1 MEFKEA
7 DLYPPVQE
15 YFASLGYDVQAEVK
29 SCDLV
34 AKKDG
39 ETIIAEL
46 KRNFCLKLVYQAIE
60 RQTITD
66 LVYVVIPRPKK
77 GAKGA
82 EWRHMLKLMKRL
94 DIGIITVALDSPLK
108 TVDVVA
114 VPEGMARPKNS
125 SKSVSLNKET
135 EARNLRT
142 NTGGV
147 TKTKIMTAYREKSI
161 YVLCIAEKLGEV
173 RPAEINKILGEPYAG
188 TIVSRNFYG
197 WFKKISKG
205 VYGISD
211 KGREVLNGGEYPEAV
226 EFYRKKAETDGI
238 NGNR

>member
-15 YFASLGYDVQAEVK
+15 YFLSLDYDVQAEVK

-34 AKKDG
+34 AKKDN
-39 ETIIAEL
+39 ETVIAEL
-46 KRNFCLKLVYQAIE
+46 KRNFCLKLVYQAID
-60 RQTITD
+60 RQAMTD

-82 EWRHMLKLMKRL
+82 EWRHMLMLMKRL
-94 DIGIITVALDSPLK
+94 NIGIITVALDSPLK
-108 TVDVVA
+108 TVDVVS
-114 VPEGMARPKNS
+114 VPEGHSRPKNTT
-125 SKSVSLNKET
+125 KQASLNKET
-135 EARNLRT
+135 DARNLRT

-161 YVLCIAEKLGEV
+161 YVLCIAERLGEV
-173 RPAEINKILGEPYAG
+173 KPAEINKILDEPYAG

-205 VYGISD
+205 IYGISD
-211 KGREVLNGGEYPEAV
+211 KGLEVLNGGEYPEAI
-226 EFYRKKAETDGI
+226 EFYRNKAKEI
-238 NGNR
+238 SRK

>member
-7 DLYPPVQE
+7 DLYPPVRE
-15 YFASLGYDVQAEVK
+15 YFSSLGYDVQAEVK

-34 AKKDG
+34 AKRGG

-46 KRNFCLKLVYQAIE
+46 KKSFCLKLVYQAIE
-60 RQTITD
+60 RQAMTD

-82 EWRHMLKLMKRL
+82 EWNHMLKLMKRL
-94 DIGIITVALDSPLK
+94 NIGIITVALDSPLK
-108 TVDVVA
+108 TVDIVA
-114 VPEGMARPKNS
+114 VPEDLSCPKNS
-125 SKSVSLNKET
+125 AKRSSLSKET

-142 NTGGV
+142 NIGGV

-161 YVLCIAEKLGEV
+161 YVLCIAERLGEL

-188 TIVSRNFYG
+188 NIVSRNFYG
-197 WFKKISKG
+197 WFKKVSKG
-205 VYGISD
+205 VYAISD
-211 KGREVLNGGEYPEAV
+211 KGIEALKGKEYPEAV
-226 EFYRKKAETDGI
+226 EFYRKKAKDI
-238 NGNR
+238 PLK